1 MNRQTQL
8 KFVKSRL
15 DERGYITRNE
25 RLRNRI
31 SRLSAIIYNLK
42 EMGYKITGSRV
53 PYDDKRW
60 DYKYEVEDY

>member
-8 KFVKSRL
+8 KFVKSIL

-25 RLRNRI
+25 CLRNRI

-53 PYDDKRW
+53 PYDYKRW